1 VHATLEELNACVTD
15 AILRAERAATDSD
28 EAAFLYRQGS
38 ELEEQISDITTPKT
52 VEGGVARVGAV
63 TAALDADDWVRASR
77 LAEAYLVGA
86 PADLEEELRDLL
98 AEADLVARKVAEP
111 DVRPVEANLEALA
124 A

>member
-1 VHATLEELNACVTD
+1 VPATSDDLNARVTD
-15 AILRAERAATDSD
+15 AILRAERAAPDSD
-28 EAAFLYRQGS
+28 EAAFLYRQVS
-38 ELEEQISDITTPKT
+38 ELEEQISEITTPET

-98 AEADLVARKVAEP
+98 AEVDLVARKVAEP

>member
-1 VHATLEELNACVTD
+1 
-15 AILRAERAATDSD
+15 
-28 EAAFLYRQGS
+28 
-38 ELEEQISDITTPKT
+38 
-52 VEGGVARVGAV
+52 V

-98 AEADLVARKVAEP
+98 AEVDLVARKVAEP